1 MTVPT
6 IGSSGRSSFFSARL
20 GASVL
25 VGAGGCRSGGGGVNL
40 WAEVTRRHPHAA
52 HHTLGLPVMET
63 AQESK
68 AQGWVSGHNA
78 VEVPQGYLHR
88 GSLSVSPG
96 PPDGPGM
103 CRVDHDVYDLE
114 T

>member
-1 MTVPT
+1 
-6 IGSSGRSSFFSARL
+6 
-20 GASVL
+20 
-25 VGAGGCRSGGGGVNL
+25 
-40 WAEVTRRHPHAA
+40 
-52 HHTLGLPVMET
+52 MET

-78 VEVPQGYLHR
+78 VEGPQGYFL

-96 PPDGPGM
+96 HPDGPGM
-103 CRVDHDVYDLE
+103 RRVDHDVYYLQ